1 VRQWRHARFRRLFD
15 GGRAVGTCRG
25 VFDSYAAAAAAPPS
39 RPLGYDHD
47 DAAEMYRDRI
57 GQIYPSDYPMMFWLQ
72 HALAQGARRVFDL
85 GGHIGLSY
93 YSYAT
98 RMALPQDLSW
108 QVCDVPAVVDH
119 GRREA
124 VARDGARRLQFSR
137 FRRGRPG
144 RRAVHRR
151 LPAVSA
157 GDPGTARVNAPR
169 KPEWLLVNLLPLHPT
184 RGYWTVQSIG
194 TAYCPYRIQH
204 DSGFFQDIRTGL
216 PAAGPLGKPREALL
230 GRLRRRAQSGPLPR
244 SRVPPGPG
252 TARRTLNAP
261 ALVSS
266 RRLPPALPCPLR
278 RPPRPRCPRC
288 ERPVPACVCHWT
300 RPTDNRT
307 SVLILQHPRSG
318 ITSRTVRACCF
329 AA

>member
-1 VRQWRHARFRRLFD
+1 VGEHLSKVRSFVGELPGVRQWRHARFRRLFD

-25 VFDSYAAAAAAPPS
+25 VFDSYEAAAAAAPPS

-124 VARDGARRLQFSR
+124 VARDGALRLQFTTDFAEAAQADVLFTAGCLQYLQETLAQR
-137 FRRGRPG
+137 
-144 RRAVHRR
+144 
-151 LPAVSA
+151 VS
-157 GDPGTARVNAPR
+157 TLPR

-204 DSGFFQDIRTGL
+204 DSGFFQDMH
-216 PAAGPLGKPREALL
+216 ALGYR
-230 GRLRRRAQSGPLPR
+230 RLDRWENLEKRCWVAFDDAHSLALPR
-244 SRVPPGPG
+244 SRVPPGPWA
-252 TARRTLNAP
+252 ARRTLNRLGSAGIVATP
-261 ALVSS
+261 S
-266 RRLPPALPCPLR
+266 RLPCRVLCAARPLPPALPAL
-278 RPPRPRCPRC
+278 
-288 ERPVPACVCHWT
+288 
-300 RPTDNRT
+300 
-307 SVLILQHPRSG
+307 
-318 ITSRTVRACCF
+318 
-329 AA
+329 

>member
-1 VRQWRHARFRRLFD
+1 MGEHLSKVRSFVGELPGVRQWRHARFRRLFD

-25 VFDSYAAAAAAPPS
+25 VFDSYEAAVAASPPS

-124 VARDGARRLQFSR
+124 VARDGARRLQFTTDFAEAAQADVLFTAGCLQYLQETLAQR
-137 FRRGRPG
+137 
-144 RRAVHRR
+144 
-151 LPAVSA
+151 VS
-157 GDPGTARVNAPR
+157 TLPR

-204 DSGFFQDIRTGL
+204 DSGFFQDMHALGYRRLDRWENLEKRCWVAFDDAHSLDRYHG
-216 PAAGPLGKPREALL
+216 AAFRLDPGLL
-230 GRLRRRAQSGPLPR
+230 G
-244 SRVPPGPG
+244 
-252 TARRTLNAP
+252 
-261 ALVSS
+261 
-266 RRLPPALPCPLR
+266 
-278 RPPRPRCPRC
+278 
-288 ERPVPACVCHWT
+288 EH
-300 RPTDNRT
+300 
-307 SVLILQHPRSG
+307 
-318 ITSRTVRACCF
+318 
-329 AA
+329 